1 MASIVTTEET
11 LPSQELTDG
20 QDGILRRAFVG
31 EYTFETGGYLP
42 QIELAYETWGQLNA
56 DGSNAVL
63 VKHALTGDAHVSRGD
78 SQTPGWWEDFVGP
91 GLTVDTDKYFVV
103 AINII
108 GGCNGSTGP
117 SSLDEQGNA
126 WGSRFP
132 FVTIKDSV
140 RLEAR
145 LATLLG
151 VHTWHAVIGGSMG
164 GARALEWAVEF
175 PDLVKNVVV
184 MASSAQAT
192 AEQIAFAQVQT
203 EAIRLDPNFAQ
214 GDYYANGV
222 RPDAG
227 LGLARR
233 LAHITY
239 RSETELETRFARNAQ
254 PGEEPFASLD
264 GRRGRYQVE
273 SYLDHQATKLVHRF
287 DANSYLVLTE
297 ALMSHDVAR
306 GYGSLTQAL
315 ARLAKVNVVVAAVN
329 SDRLYFPAQSELIAS
344 SLPKPKPV
352 HYIDSPIGHDGF
364 LTDAKQLGP
373 VLTALVFDD

>member
-11 LPSQELTDG
+11 LDSKDIADG
-20 QDGILRRAFVG
+20 RDGILRRAFVG

-42 QIELAYETWGQLNA
+42 QIELAYESWGKLNA

-63 VKHALTGDAHVSRGD
+63 VMHALTGDAHVSQGD

-91 GLTVDTDKYFVV
+91 GLTVDTDKYFVL

-117 SSLDEQGNA
+117 GSLDEEGNA

-145 LATLLG
+145 LADLLG

-175 PDLVKNVVV
+175 PERVKNAVV

-239 RSETELETRFARNAQ
+239 RSEAELETRFARKAQ
-254 PGEEPFASLD
+254 HGEQPLETAD
-264 GRRGRYQVE
+264 GPRGRYQVE

-287 DANSYLVLTE
+287 DANSYLVITE

-306 GYGSLTQAL
+306 GYDSLRDAL
-315 ARLAKVNVVVAAVN
+315 SRLAKVNVVVAAVS
-329 SDRLYFPAQSELIAS
+329 SDRLYFPAQSELLAS

-364 LTDAKQLGP
+364 LTDAKQLDP
-373 VLTALVFDD
+373 VLRALVFDD

>member
-56 DGSNAVL
+56 EGTNAVL

-117 SSLDEQGNA
+117 SSPDEHGNA

-132 FVTIKDSV
+132 FITIKDSV

-145 LATLLG
+145 LADLLG
-151 VHTWHAVIGGSMG
+151 VHSWHTVIGGSMG

-175 PDLVKNVVV
+175 PQRVKNVVV
-184 MASSAQAT
+184 MASTAQAT

-222 RPDAG
+222 RPDVG

-239 RSETELETRFARNAQ
+239 RSEAELEARFARNAQ
-254 PGEEPFASLD
+254 TGEQPFVTTHGS
-264 GRRGRYQVE
+264 RGRYQVE

-306 GYGSLTQAL
+306 GYESLTIAL
-315 ARLAKVNVVVAAVN
+315 ARLEKVNVVVAAVN
-329 SDRLYFPAQSELIAS
+329 SDRLYFPAQSELLAA

-373 VLTALVFDD
+373 VLTALVFAD